1 MSLQSVHIACGFVSA
16 PQNVALL
23 GAVAWSETLATAGT
37 TVNIAPSALD
47 PKGSPAPAYPGFEI
61 TASVDCYVAIGK
73 APDAV
78 NGARIYVRA
87 GETRNIFCQTGD
99 KLSWAAA

>member
-1 MSLQSVHIACGFVSA
+1 MSLQGVHIACGFISA

-23 GAVAWSETLATAGT
+23 GAVAWSETLAAAGT
-37 TVNIAPSALD
+37 TVNIAPSSLD
-47 PKGSPAPAYPGFEI
+47 TKGSPAPAYPGFEI